1 MINVGDRVRLAWRT
15 HDLTTPTGIVTDLY
29 DNGDVEVD
37 WWAGRITNRES
48 PDDLH
53 VLESPARVP
62 Q

>member
-1 MINVGDRVRLAWRT
+1 MRLAWRT